1 MKKEIRVIGIDDSP
15 FKKFKYGN
23 TLVIGTIFRGGSF
36 LDGILSTKV
45 KVDGSNATSKL
56 INMIN
61 SCKFKPQIQCI
72 LLDGIALGGFNIVDI
87 NKLSKKTKIPVIV
100 VVRRRPDINTIKK
113 TLIKINKKKKIKLID
128 KAGQVYKIGKIY
140 CQLVNISLEKAKSIL
155 KITCTHSLIPEPIR
169 VAHLIASGVAF
180 GESRGRA

>member
-1 MKKEIRVIGIDDSP
+1 MKKEVRVIGIDDSP

-56 INMIN
+56 VEMIN
-61 SCKFKPQIQCI
+61 SCKFKPQLQCV

-100 VVRRRPDINTIKK
+100 VIRKKPDINKIKK
-113 TLIKINKKKKIKLID
+113 TLKTIKKQKKIKLID

-140 CQLVNISLEKAKSIL
+140 CQLANVSIEKAKDIL
-155 KITCTHSLIPEPIR
+155 KITSTHSFIPEPIR
-169 VAHLIASGVAF
+169 VAHLIASGIAF
-180 GESRGRA
+180 GESRGGA